1 MHLEELKNGFFA
13 NTCIHV
19 YVLSRQTKYIVIGKS
34 NVMLVQCAQNA
45 C

>member
-1 MHLEELKNGFFA
+1 MHSEELKIEYFA

-19 YVLSRQTKYIVIGKS
+19 YVLSRQTKYIVSGKL